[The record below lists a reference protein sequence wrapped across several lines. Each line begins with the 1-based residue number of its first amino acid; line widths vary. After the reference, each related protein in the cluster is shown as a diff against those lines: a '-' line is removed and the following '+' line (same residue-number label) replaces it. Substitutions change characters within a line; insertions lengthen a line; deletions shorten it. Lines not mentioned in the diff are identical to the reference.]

1 MKIRKIVKRFCQV
14 IPDKIYIN
22 IKFYKNFGKFVDFD
36 NPQTYNE
43 KLQWLKLY
51 NRDPFYN
58 IIVDKYLVKQYV
70 ENKIG
75 KQYIIPLLGVWNHF
89 DDIDFSKLPE
99 QFVLKTNHD
108 CGGVIVCKDKS
119 IFDYKNAK
127 DKLEQ
132 HLKNNYYWE
141 HREWPYKDVKP
152 VIFAE
157 KYMVDESGYELKD
170 YKWFCFNGVPKLLFI
185 AQDRDNP
192 NEETK
197 FDFFDMDFNL
207 LPFTNGH
214 PNSGV
219 ERKKPAGFDKM
230 RELAAE
236 LSKGIPHVRVDFYD
250 INGEIYFGELTLF
263 HWSGFVKF
271 EPEEWDYK
279 LGSWITLPEK
289 QK

>member
-1 MKIRKIVKRFCQV
+1 MWLSFMKQTIFRL

-58 IIVDKYLVKQYV
+58 LIVDKYLVKQYV
-70 ENKIG
+70 EDKIG

-119 IFDYKNAK
+119 KFDYKNAK

-170 YKWFCFNGVPKLLFI
+170 YKWFCFNGEPKLLFI

-219 ERKKPAGFDKM
+219 KRKKPAGFDKM
-230 RELAAE
+230 RDLAAE

>member
-1 MKIRKIVKRFCQV
+1 MILRNFLLKLSRQLS
-14 IPDKIYIN
+14 DKLYLN
-22 IKFYKNFGKFVDFD
+22 IKFYKNFGKFVNFD

-58 IIVDKYLVKQYV
+58 LIVDKYLVKQYV
-70 ENKIG
+70 EDKIG

-119 IFDYKNAK
+119 KFDYKNAK

-170 YKWFCFNGVPKLLFI
+170 YKWFCFNGEPKLLFI

-219 ERKKPAGFDKM
+219 KRKKPAGFDKM
-230 RELAAE
+230 RDLAAE

-250 INGEIYFGELTLF
+250 INGDIYFGELTLF